1 MITMKRYL
9 YDGTADGLFSAISWI
24 LAEESEPEK
33 VMLVEREQTLFEEG
47 LFINTD
53 TLQAEALFSRLRSRA
68 PDAAYTIYMFMLATH
83 SGMESSLL
91 HYFALAFT
99 HGDKVN
105 GYLTHQSVRDI
116 VSIAKKVG
124 RELHRMKGLLRF
136 EKLQDGAYLAK
147 MEPDNNIIQPLA
159 NHFRTRLAAQHWFL
173 YDVKRRV
180 AARWSNGVLQFG
192 TIEQV
197 TTPALSEDEKKV
209 QALWQ
214 TFFKT
219 IAIADRKNP
228 RLQKSNMPMKYW
240 KYLTEKQGE

>member
-1 MITMKRYL
+1 MKRYL
-9 YDGTADGLFSAISWI
+9 YDGTADGLLSAISWI
-24 LAEESEPEK
+24 LQEEPEPEK
-33 VMLVEREQTLFEEG
+33 VVLAEREQTLFEEG
-47 LFINTD
+47 FFINTNA
-53 TLQAEALFSRLRSRA
+53 LQAESLFSRLRHRA
-68 PDAAYTIYMFMLATH
+68 PDAAYTIYMFMLAEQH
-83 SGMESSLL
+83 GMESSLL
-91 HYFALAFT
+91 HYVSLLFT
-99 HGDKVN
+99 YGDKVN
-105 GYLTHQSVRDI
+105 GYLTHPAVRDI
-116 VSIAKKVG
+116 VSVAKKAG

-159 NHFRTRLAAQHWFL
+159 NHFRTRLRAQHWFL

-192 TIEQV
+192 TIEQF

-219 IAIADRKNP
+219 IAIPDRKNS

-240 KYLTEKQGE
+240 KYLTEKQAE